1 MTDIISNASVTAPIA
16 DHVMVQAIDWHVR
29 QATMEAADWAVFV
42 DWLEADPANAR
53 AYDRVAADDRAMP
66 AIAAPLAPPAARPL
80 LPRRWAFGVGGTA
93 IAASLVALLVPA
105 MLPRTAMPYSVVT
118 RPGERRVV
126 ALADG
131 TRIDLDGGSRLDLD
145 KAKPRSVTLAAG
157 EAVFHVRHDAADP
170 FTVRSGALTLRDI
183 GTVFDVTRAGKRL
196 DVAVAEGSVMFQP
209 DRDKITLAA
218 GKRLS
223 ADEGLGSVT
232 LGIVEPTAVGG
243 WRDGRMAFA
252 GDPLSSVFAAIER
265 RYGTNVRLAPGLSDR
280 PFTGMVA
287 LTGAENR
294 DIPHLAALIGATWR
308 RDGEQWIL
316 TPGAATTR

>member
-1 MTDIISNASVTAPIA
+1 MTDNISPAPVSAPIA
-16 DHVMVQAIDWHVR
+16 DHIMGQAIDWHVR
-29 QATMEAADWAVFV
+29 QATMGADDWTAFV

-66 AIAAPLAPPAARPL
+66 AIAAPLAPPAVRPL
-80 LPRRWAFGVGGTA
+80 IPRRWAFGVGGTA
-93 IAASLVALLVPA
+93 IAAGMVALMVPA
-105 MLPRTAMPYSVVT
+105 ILPQAAIPYSVET
-118 RPGERRVV
+118 RPGEQRTV

-131 TRIDLDGGSRLDLD
+131 TRIDMDGGTRLDLD
-145 KAKPRSVTLAAG
+145 KTRPRSVTLAAG

-170 FTVRSGALTLRDI
+170 FTVHSGDLTVRDI

-209 DRDKITLAA
+209 DHDAITLGA

-223 ADEGLGSVT
+223 ANQDVGSVT
-232 LGIVEPTAVGG
+232 LGTIEPTAVGG

-252 GDPLSSVFAAIER
+252 GDPLSSVVASIDR
-265 RYGTNVRLAPGLSDR
+265 RYGVTVRLAPGLSDR

-287 LTGAENR
+287 LTGAADR

-308 RDGEQWIL
+308 RDGEQWII
-316 TPGAATTR
+316 TPDVAPKN

>member
-1 MTDIISNASVTAPIA
+1 MINAPMSAPIA
-16 DHVMVQAIDWHVR
+16 DHVMGQAIDWHLR
-29 QATMEAADWAVFV
+29 QATMGAHDWIAFV
-42 DWLEADPANAR
+42 DWLEADGANAR
-53 AYDRVAADDRAMP
+53 AYDRVAIDDRAMP
-66 AIAAPLAPPAARPL
+66 AIAAPLAPPAVRPL

-105 MLPRTAMPYSVVT
+105 MLPRAAQPYSIQT
-118 RPGERRVV
+118 RAGEQRTI

-131 TRIDLDGGSRLDLD
+131 TRIDLDGATRLDLD
-145 KAKPRSVTLAAG
+145 RTSPRSVTLASG
-157 EAVFHVRHDAADP
+157 EAVFHVKHDAADP
-170 FTVRSGALTLRDI
+170 FTVRSGALSVRDI

-209 DRDKITLAA
+209 DHDAITLGA

-223 ADEGLGSVT
+223 ANEGLGSLT
-232 LGIVEPTAVGG
+232 LGSVEPVTVGG
-243 WRDGRMAFA
+243 WRDGRIAFA
-252 GDPLSSVFAAIER
+252 GDPLSSVFAAIDR
-265 RYGTNVRLAPGLSDR
+265 RYGVTVKLAPGLSDR

-287 LTGAENR
+287 LTGRADR

-316 TPGAATTR
+316 TPGAATRS

>member
-1 MTDIISNASVTAPIA
+1 MSGPIA
-16 DHVMVQAIDWHVR
+16 DHIMAQAIDWHIR
-29 QATMEAADWAVFV
+29 SGEMGEAEWVAFV

-93 IAASLVALLVPA
+93 IAAGLVALLVPA
-105 MLPRTAMPYSVVT
+105 MLPRAAMPYSVVT
-118 RPGERRVV
+118 RPGEQRTI

-131 TRIDLDGGSRLDLD
+131 TRIDLDGATRLDLD
-145 KAKPRSVTLAAG
+145 RTKPRSVSLAAG

-196 DVAVAEGSVMFQP
+196 DIAVAEGSVMFQP
-209 DRDKITLAA
+209 GRDALTLVA
-218 GKRLS
+218 GRRLS

-232 LGIVEPTAVGG
+232 LAAVEPAAVGG

-252 GDPLSSVFAAIER
+252 GEPLSSVFAAIGR
-265 RYGTNVRLAPGLSDR
+265 RYATDVRLAPGLSDR
-280 PFTGMVA
+280 PFTGMIA
-287 LTGAENR
+287 LSGGAGR

-308 RDGEQWIL
+308 RDGERWII
-316 TPGAATTR
+316 TPGAAPTN

>member
-1 MTDIISNASVTAPIA
+1 MAAPIA
-16 DHVMVQAIDWHVR
+16 DPLMGRAIDWHLR
-29 QATMEAADWAVFV
+29 QATMDEADWLQFV
-42 DWLEADPANAR
+42 DWLEADTAHAR
-53 AYDRVAADDRAMP
+53 AYDRIALDDRAMP

-105 MLPRTAMPYSVVT
+105 MLPQAAMPYSIQT
-118 RPGERRVV
+118 RPGEQRTI

-131 TRIDLDGGSRLDLD
+131 TRIDLDGATRLDLD
-145 KAKPRSVTLAAG
+145 KTTPRSVTLAAG

-170 FTVRSGALTLRDI
+170 FTLHSGDLTVRDI
-183 GTVFDVTRAGKRL
+183 GTVFDVTRAGQRL

-209 DRDKITLAA
+209 DHDAITLTP

-223 ADEGLGSVT
+223 ADKHLGSVT
-232 LGIVEPTAVGG
+232 LGSVEPAAVGG
-243 WRDGRMAFA
+243 WRDGRIAFA
-252 GDPLSSVFAAIER
+252 GDPLSSVFAAIDR
-265 RYGTNVRLAPGLSDR
+265 RYGVTVRLAPGLSDR

-287 LTGAENR
+287 LTGAADR

-316 TPGAATTR
+316 TPGTAPKN

>member
-1 MTDIISNASVTAPIA
+1 MTDITSNARIVAPID
-16 DHVMVQAIDWHVR
+16 DHVMGRAIDWHVR
-29 QATMEAADWAVFV
+29 QATMGEADWAAFV
-42 DWLEADPANAR
+42 DWLEADPANAC

-66 AIAAPLAPPAARPL
+66 AITAPLAPPAARPL
-80 LPRRWAFGVGGTA
+80 LQRRWAFGVGGTA
-93 IAASLVALLVPA
+93 IAASLVALLLPA
-105 MLPRTAMPYSVVT
+105 MLPRAAQPYSVAT
-118 RPGERRVV
+118 RPGEQRTI

-131 TRIDLDGGSRLDLD
+131 TRIDLDGGTRVDLD
-145 KAKPRSVTLAAG
+145 KTHPRAVNLAAG

-170 FTVRSGALTLRDI
+170 FTVRSGDLTLRDI

-209 DRDKITLAA
+209 DHDAITLGA

-223 ADEGLGSVT
+223 ANEGLGSLT

-243 WRDGRMAFA
+243 WRDGRLAFA

-265 RYGTNVRLAPGLSDR
+265 RYGVDVRLAPGLSDR

-287 LTGAENR
+287 LTGGADR

-316 TPGAATTR
+316 TPGAAPKN